1 MERRLA
7 AILAADMV
15 GYSRLMEA
23 DEEGTLTQLKAL
35 RKELIDPKIDEHR
48 GRIVKTTG
56 DGMLVEFAS
65 AAESVRCAV
74 EIQRAM
80 AERNANVAEEK
91 RIEFRIG
98 INVGEI
104 IIEGDDIYGTGVNIA
119 ARLEEIAPPGGV
131 YLSGT
136 VYEQIENILNLHFE
150 DLGEQ
155 HVKNISKP
163 IRGYSVEI
171 VSQSSL
177 VPPASALAEPF
188 TSCPIVPSIAVL
200 PFANMSGDPE
210 QEFFADGIT

>member
-7 AILAADMV
+7 AIFAADMV

-74 EIQRAM
+74 AIQRAM

-136 VYEQIENILNLHFE
+136 VYEQIEPTF
-150 DLGEQ
+150 
-155 HVKNISKP
+155 P
-163 IRGYSVEI
+163 R
-171 VSQSSL
+171 
-177 VPPASALAEPF
+177 
-188 TSCPIVPSIAVL
+188 
-200 PFANMSGDPE
+200 
-210 QEFFADGIT
+210 

>member
-1 MERRLA
+1 
-7 AILAADMV
+7 
-15 GYSRLMEA
+15 
-23 DEEGTLTQLKAL
+23 
-35 RKELIDPKIDEHR
+35 
-48 GRIVKTTG
+48 
-56 DGMLVEFAS
+56 MLVEFAS

-104 IIEGDDIYGTGVNIA
+104 IIEGDDIYGNGVNVA
-119 ARLEEIAPPGGV
+119 ARLEEIAPPAGV

-150 DLGEQ
+150 DLGAQ

-163 IRGYSVEI
+163 IRGYAVEI
-171 VSQSSL
+171 FAQSSL
-177 VPPASALAEPF
+177 VPPAEDPRQGGKDVLRNPVSKELLLGIGAHVGERQHGDRRHDGQLA
-188 TSCPIVPSIAVL
+188 
-200 PFANMSGDPE
+200 
-210 QEFFADGIT
+210 